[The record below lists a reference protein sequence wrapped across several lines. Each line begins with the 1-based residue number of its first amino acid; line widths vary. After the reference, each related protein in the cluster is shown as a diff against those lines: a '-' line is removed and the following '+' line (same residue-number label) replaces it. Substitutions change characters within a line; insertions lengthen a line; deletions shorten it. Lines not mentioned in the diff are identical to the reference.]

1 MTNEVPVIFKT
12 LMNETY
18 TIYVDLYNDKI
29 DSDVKRK
36 LGDEMGLS
44 FHEIRLVYKG
54 KAIGGDDRV
63 LADYA
68 VKPNTV
74 VHAITRCGGPT
85 DSD

>member
-1 MTNEVPVIFKT
+1 MTNEVPVTFKT
-12 LMNETY
+12 LMNESY
-18 TIYVDLYNDKI
+18 TIYVDLNQDKI

-36 LGDEMGLS
+36 LGNEMGLS
-44 FHEIRLVYKG
+44 VDEIRLVYKG

>member
-1 MTNEVPVIFKT
+1 MTNEVPVTFKT
-12 LMNETY
+12 LMNESY
-18 TIYVDLYNDKI
+18 TIYVDLNQDKI

-36 LGDEMGLS
+36 LGNEMGLS
-44 FHEIRLVYKG
+44 VDEIRLVYEG

-74 VHAITRCGGPT
+74 VHALTRCGGPT

>member
-1 MTNEVPVIFKT
+1 MTNEVPVTFKT
-12 LMNETY
+12 LMNESY

-36 LGDEMGLS
+36 LGNEMGLS
-44 FHEIRLVYKG
+44 VDEIRLVYEG
-54 KAIGGDDRV
+54 KAIGGDGRV

-74 VHAITRCGGPT
+74 VHALTRCGGPT

>member
-1 MTNEVPVIFKT
+1 MTNEVPVTFKT
-12 LMNETY
+12 LMNESY
-18 TIYVDLYNDKI
+18 TIYVDLNQDKI

-36 LGDEMGLS
+36 LGNEMGLS
-44 FHEIRLVYKG
+44 VDEIRLVYEG

-63 LADYA
+63 LADYT

>member
-1 MTNEVPVIFKT
+1 MTNEVPVTFKT
-12 LMNETY
+12 LMNESY
-18 TIYVDLYNDKI
+18 TIYVDLNQDKI

-36 LGDEMGLS
+36 LGNEMGLS
-44 FHEIRLVYKG
+44 VDEIRLVYEG

>member
-1 MTNEVPVIFKT
+1 MTNEVPVTFKT
-12 LMNETY
+12 LMNESY
-18 TIYVDLYNDKI
+18 TIYVDLNQDKI

-36 LGDEMGLS
+36 LGNEMGLS
-44 FHEIRLVYKG
+44 VDEIRLVYEG

-68 VKPNTV
+68 VKPNTL